1 MVGESGIVVE
11 TYSDSDVTVGSGALG
26 DFPPSEGT
34 EPSDVVD
41 SVSLSV
47 VEVLMV
53 SVGQALAVVV
63 ISGWTEES
71 VDVVPSEVKEVGM
84 I

>member
-1 MVGESGIVVE
+1 MVVE
-11 TYSDSDVTVGSGALG
+11 TYSDSDVTVGSGALC

-34 EPSDVVD
+34 VPSDIVD
-41 SVSLSV
+41 SVSLSI

-71 VDVVPSEVKEVGM
+71 VNVVPSEVGNVGM